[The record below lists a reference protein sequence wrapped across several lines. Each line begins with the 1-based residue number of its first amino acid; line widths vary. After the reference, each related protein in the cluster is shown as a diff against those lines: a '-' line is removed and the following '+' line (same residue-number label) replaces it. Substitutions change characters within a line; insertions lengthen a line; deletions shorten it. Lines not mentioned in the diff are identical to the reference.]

1 MARFSS
7 LILAG
12 LLFATPALAQN
23 ATMETRLR
31 DQLRQTV
38 VQLRD
43 LQNNQAALEAA
54 KAAAEK
60 ERDALKTKL
69 ASVQKSP
76 SKTGADSSASAQ
88 QLADLRAR
96 NNGLQERIDAE
107 RAQLTKA
114 NEEMQKANALIA
126 QLQGE
131 KAQLQQAAATDAA
144 PLADA
149 KAAVEACLVKNQKLV
164 AISNEMLT
172 AYENI
177 GIGKVIRARE
187 PFIQSKRVAIENAAQ
202 GFGDEIYKAK
212 FNPAHDR
219 AVPLPQSAPLTTDV
233 PPPQQN

>member
-1 MARFSS
+1 MARFSAF
-7 LILAG
+7 ILAAI
-12 LLFATPALAQN
+12 LLATPALAQN

-54 KAAAEK
+54 KVAAEK
-60 ERDALKTKL
+60 ERDALKAKL
-69 ASVQKSP
+69 ASAQKSP
-76 SKTGADSSASAQ
+76 PKAGTDSSASAQ
-88 QLADLRAR
+88 QVTDLRAR
-96 NNGLQERIDAE
+96 NSGLQERIDAE

-114 NEEMQKANALIA
+114 NAEMLKANELIA
-126 QLQGE
+126 QLQAE
-131 KAQLQQAAATDAA
+131 KVQYKQAAVTDAA

-164 AISNEMLT
+164 EISNEILT

-177 GIGKVIRARE
+177 GVGKVIRARE
-187 PFIQSKRVAIENAAQ
+187 PFIQSKRVEIENIAQ
-202 GFGDEIYKAK
+202 GFGDQIYKAK
-212 FNPAHDR
+212 FNPTHDR
-219 AVPLPQSAPLTTDV
+219 AAPPSQSAPLTTDM